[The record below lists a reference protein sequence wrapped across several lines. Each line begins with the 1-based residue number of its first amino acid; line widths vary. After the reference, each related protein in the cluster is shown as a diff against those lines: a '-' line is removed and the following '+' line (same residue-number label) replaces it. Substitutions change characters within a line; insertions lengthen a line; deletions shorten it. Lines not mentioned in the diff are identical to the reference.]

1 MGDVMYKIWASQ
13 QALGHVRDD
22 HPLTRLR
29 GVCPECGNRTLHL
42 YPFLKGRPGYEVFLW
57 CECGLGDFCDEDDW
71 KVRAARPFDPSMSTS
86 GWVRDLARRGKK
98 CPVCGKPL
106 EVMDAP
112 NPNEAT
118 GRCPSCGH
126 FEHIYASTHV
136 SPRTSRNASA
146 KGKGVLLQ
154 FRPRDGAE

>member
-1 MGDVMYKIWASQ
+1 MGDVLLKGWASI
-13 QALGHVRDD
+13 QAWEHVENG

-29 GVCPECGNRTLHL
+29 GVCPRCGNRTLHL
-42 YPFLKGRPGYEVFLW
+42 YPFLKGRPGYEVFLR
-57 CECGLGDFCDEDDW
+57 CECGLGNFCDEDDR
-71 KVRAARPFDPSMSTS
+71 KVRVARPFDPSMSTS
-86 GWVRDLARRGKK
+86 CWVRDLARRGKK
-98 CPVCGKPL
+98 CPVCGRRL

-112 NPNEAT
+112 RPNEAT

-136 SPRTSRNASA
+136 PLRPSRGASA
-146 KGKGVLLQ
+146 KGKGIVLQ